1 MRDEWVAG
9 AERRWAVLAVL
20 CGVLVMAGSD
30 FTKVSVAAPRIADGL
45 GTSPTAELWLVDL
58 YALAAGALLV
68 SAAAGVER
76 FGRKRVY
83 LAGLALYGAASAA
96 GAVANSTA
104 ALLVAR
110 AGLGVGSALL
120 IAATV
125 AIIRVSFALAHQ
137 RAIAY
142 GAWTASFSVGSA
154 VGPLV
159 GGLVVEVLSWRWVFA
174 LNLPVIA
181 VAAIAAALVMIET
194 RNPDPPPVDP
204 VSLVTSV
211 AALSSLVVVVKYGPT
226 GQMPPALAGILI
238 AAAAVIAA
246 VFLSR
251 QRRLARPFLDL
262 GLLHRRPLALAA
274 VTIAISNGVFSGTL
288 YLLTVQF
295 QRVEG
300 LSAIDAGIAVVPLAA
315 ASAVGGLAAPRL
327 SAAISRRSTI
337 SGGLISSGL
346 GLSALLMPSVPAA
359 WAMALIGLGAGG
371 VMTLGADTVMRSA
384 PLERTGDAGAIQESA
399 FALGAGI
406 GVAILGTI
414 AAVGSNGGA
423 DPQLGLNWAYG
434 VAAAT
439 LVVTALAFVV
449 RYIDRQHELS
459 PPTHEARANA

>member
-1 MRDEWVAG
+1 MREEVGAG

-83 LAGLALYGAASAA
+83 LAGLALYGAASMA
-96 GAVANSTA
+96 GAVAHSTA
-104 ALLVAR
+104 VLLVAR
-110 AGLGVGSALL
+110 VGLGIGSALL

-174 LNLPVIA
+174 INLPVIA
-181 VAAIAAALVMIET
+181 VAAVAAALVMTET

-204 VSLVTSV
+204 LSLVTSV
-211 AALSSLVVVVKYGPT
+211 TALSSLVVVVKYGPT
-226 GQMPPALAGILI
+226 GQMPPPLAGVLI
-238 AAAAVIAA
+238 AVAVVVAA

-262 GLLHRRPLALAA
+262 ELLRQRPLALAA
-274 VTIAISNGVFSGTL
+274 STIAVSNGVFSATL

-300 LSAIDAGIAVVPLAA
+300 LSAIDAGVAVVPLAA

-327 SAAISRRSTI
+327 SAVISRRSTI
-337 SGGLISSGL
+337 TAGLISSGL
-346 GLSALLMPSVPAA
+346 GLSALLMPPVPVA
-359 WAMALIGLGAGG
+359 WAMALIGLGAGA

-399 FALGAGI
+399 FALGAGF

-414 AAVGSNGGA
+414 AVVGSNDGSA
-423 DPQLGLNWAYG
+423 PQLGLNWAYG
-434 VAAAT
+434 IAAAT
-439 LVVTALAFVV
+439 VVATALAFFT
-449 RYIDRQHELS
+449 RYVEGHHELS
-459 PPTHEARANA
+459 LPVHEARANT